1 MPVQNRR
8 LPVEAWNPTS
18 YKPTSKYV
26 ASGESLVA
34 GSHLSQIFLVPSR
47 LKQEPSF
54 ALAYTIRNGKVI
66 FNNKRTQ
73 PETARTAR
81 LQIGRSK

>member
-47 LKQEPSF
+47 LKQEPS
-54 ALAYTIRNGKVI
+54 LKNVVGKLSLLFKHVTPYI
-66 FNNKRTQ
+66 VHMN
-73 PETARTAR
+73 
-81 LQIGRSK
+81 I